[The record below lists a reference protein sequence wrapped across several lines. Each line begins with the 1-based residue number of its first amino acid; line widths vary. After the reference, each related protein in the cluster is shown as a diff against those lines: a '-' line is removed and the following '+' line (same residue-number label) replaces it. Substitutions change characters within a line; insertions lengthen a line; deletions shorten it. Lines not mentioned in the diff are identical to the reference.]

1 MLKLLD
7 FLMFCKFK
15 VKTIILGLLLL
26 SSLGTHIYTIKY
38 LFSEGIFVFMFNYCI
53 TRATNLKKQLI
64 KIIIMKNKNNNYIKT
79 NIKQEKKLQVE
90 SKG

>member
-26 SSLGTHIYTIKY
+26 SSLGTHIYIINF
-38 LFSEGIFVFMFNYCI
+38 LFSEGIFVIMFNYCI
-53 TRATNLKKQLI
+53 TRATDLKKQLI
-64 KIIIMKNKNNNYIKT
+64 KIIIKKNKNNNYIKT
-79 NIKQEKKLQVE
+79 NKKQEKKVT
-90 SKG
+90 G